1 MADLVL
7 VSLALLPLVAITVLM
22 VILYQ
27 PATRTMPTAWAIAI
41 AVGYVGWNMSPELIA
56 AASIAGVFT
65 ATEILWIV
73 FGAILLLYTLKQS
86 GAFDVINA
94 GFSSISDD
102 RRVQVVLLVF
112 LMGSFIE
119 GAAGFGTPAAIVGPL
134 LVGLGFPPLAAVVVA
149 LTGNLMAITF
159 GAVGTPLIIGLEEV
173 FSQNTA
179 IQSTIQDQG
188 LTVTEYVADV
198 AIWAASIHAVVGIVL
213 PFISVAM
220 MTRFFGEERSI
231 RPALEVL
238 PLTLFAWASFAVP
251 YWATAYFLGP
261 TFPALLGAMV
271 GLFVTAA
278 TLRAGYLL
286 PDDEWDFG
294 PRESWPDHW
303 VGDIEPG
310 ESTRGGQTV
319 AADGGTVETSPDR
332 RMSLG
337 MAWLPYVLT
346 AALLVVT
353 RVWDPLQTFLTSNLI
368 IAWNDIFGTGLGGSF
383 RTLYLPGAIFVFVS
397 ILTYGLH
404 GMDTEEITASWK
416 ETVQKILPAVIALW
430 FAVATVQVMI
440 NSGQA
445 GELDSM
451 LVILSDLTA
460 NAAGSIYPFFAALV
474 GAFGAFIAGSNTV
487 SDILFGTFQFN
498 AAQNIGVPTQ
508 IVVGAQAVG
517 GAIGNLIAI
526 HNVVA
531 ALAVVG
537 LVGEEGRV
545 IRLELIPLAYY
556 ATATGLLTLLF
567 SYIVAPGAF

>member
-1 MADLVL
+1 MAV
-7 VSLALLPLVAITVLM
+7 LPLVAITVLM
-22 VILYQ
+22 VALYQ
-27 PATRTMPTAWAIAI
+27 PATVTMPIAWAIA
-41 AVGYVGWNMSPELIA
+41 AVVGFVGWGMSPELIA

-73 FGAILLLYTLKQS
+73 FGAILLLYTLRES

-94 GFSSISDD
+94 GFSEISDD

-134 LVGLGFPPLAAVVVA
+134 LVGLGFPPMAAVVIA

-173 FSQNTA
+173 FSQNASIEAA
-179 IQSTIQDQG
+179 IQAQG

-198 AIWAASIHAVVGIVL
+198 AVWAASIHAIVGLAL
-213 PFISVAM
+213 PFVGVAM

-231 RPALEVL
+231 RPALEVV
-238 PLTLFAWASFAVP
+238 PLTVFAWASFAIP

-261 TFPALLGAMV
+261 TFPALIGAMI
-271 GLFVTAA
+271 GLFVTAG

-286 PDDEWDFG
+286 PDEEWEFG
-294 PRESWPDHW
+294 PRADWPSHW

-310 ESTRGGQTV
+310 ESASGRTV
-319 AADGGTVETSPDR
+319 AADGGQVQAGGAGAPAATRS
-332 RMSLG
+332 MSLG

-353 RVWDPLQTFLTSNLI
+353 RVYGPLQSFLTSTAV
-368 IAWNDIFGTGLGGSF
+368 IAWENILGIQGLSGSF
-383 RTLYLPGAIFVFVS
+383 RTLYLPGAIFVAVS
-397 ILTYGLH
+397 VVTYGLH
-404 GMDTEEITASWK
+404 GMDREGIVESWTETGR
-416 ETVQKILPAVIALW
+416 KILPAVIALW
-430 FAVATVQVMI
+430 FAVATVQIMI
-440 NSGQA
+440 NSGRA
-445 GELDSM
+445 GALDSM
-451 LVILSDLTA
+451 LVVLSDLTA
-460 NAAGSIYPFFAALV
+460 NVAGGAYPFFAAPV

-487 SDILFGTFQFN
+487 SDILFGTFQYN
-498 AAQNIGVPTQ
+498 AAQNLGVPTQ

-517 GAIGNLIAI
+517 GAMGNLIAI

-567 SYIVAPGAF
+567 AYVVAPGAF